1 MYIANSRHLFYN
13 QIYSSGFWRKT
24 LDKEIRRKDRAVTD
38 INKITKIID
47 EAKILHLGLIDKGFP
62 RIVPLHYGYE
72 YDATKDIFVFYMHSA
87 KVGHKIEL
95 IKENG
100 NACIELETD
109 IELDAAEDI
118 PCQYSSFYSSVIG
131 QGKATIVE
139 DIEEKKYGLNLLMK
153 NQTGRTF
160 DFSNQ
165 MVGTVAVIKV
175 EISDYTAKARVKIN
189 G

>member
-1 MYIANSRHLFYN
+1 M
-13 QIYSSGFWRKT
+13 
-24 LDKEIRRKDRAVTD
+24 
-38 INKITKIID
+38 
-47 EAKILHLGLIDKGFP
+47 HLGLIDKGFP

-100 NACIELETD
+100 KACIELETD

-118 PCQYSSFYSSVIG
+118 PCQYSYFYSSVIG

-153 NQTGRTF
+153 IRQ
-160 DFSNQ
+160 
-165 MVGTVAVIKV
+165 VELLILVIKWLV
-175 EISDYTAKARVKIN
+175 Q
-189 G
+189 

>member
-1 MYIANSRHLFYN
+1 M
-13 QIYSSGFWRKT
+13 
-24 LDKEIRRKDRAVTD
+24 DKEIRRKDRAVTD

-62 RIVPLHYGYE
+62 HI
-72 YDATKDIFVFYMHSA
+72 
-87 KVGHKIEL
+87 VGHKIEL

-175 EISDYTAKARVKIN
+175 EISDYTAKTRVKIN